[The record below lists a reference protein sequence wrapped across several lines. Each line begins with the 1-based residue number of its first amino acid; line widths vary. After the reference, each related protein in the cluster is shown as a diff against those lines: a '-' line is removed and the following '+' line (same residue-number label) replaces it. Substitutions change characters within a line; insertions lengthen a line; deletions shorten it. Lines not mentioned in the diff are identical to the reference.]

1 MEHLID
7 SISTLLS
14 CLLCYYIGKYKAHSD
29 IYEKVLNEH
38 VRRNF
43 KKEFQDDI
51 KNKLKKGQKKW
62 KSKFNAKDTV
72 RIPDG
77 CKAIIK
83 DGVVIFEK
91 EERKE
96 QEFKDG
102 DVLHS
107 EYSSTIL
114 IFKEMCEGNS
124 RWFYSHYNTDCSS
137 NKGWNKVAFRLAT
150 EEEKQQLFAEMKE
163 QGLKWNAEE
172 KRVEK
177 IRWRAKLDEDYYY
190 FSRGGLVVTGTE
202 YQDNYSEDVWEFGN
216 HFRTEEQAKKAAEA
230 VRETLRQYHEEIGE

>member
-102 DVLHS
+102 DVLCS
-107 EYSSTIL
+107 FYNDTVL
-114 IFKEMCEGNS
+114 IFKDVNKCD
-124 RWFYSHYNTDCSS
+124 RDYFDSHYN
-137 NKGWNKVAFRLAT
+137 NKGFGDKRWCRESFRLAT
-150 EEEKQQLFAEMKE
+150 EKEKQQLFDLMKE
-163 QGLKWNAEE
+163 QGLKWNAKE
-172 KRVEK
+172 KRIEK
-177 IRWRAKLDEDYYY
+177 IRWRAEKGEDYYSIDGFCY
-190 FSRGGLVVTGTE
+190 LR
-202 YQDNYSEDVWEFGN
+202 QDREEFQLMDDKIYNNYN
-216 HFRTEEQAKKAAEA
+216 YFRTEKQAQEAASR
-230 VRETLRQYHEEIGE
+230 VKETLRKYHEEIGE

>member
-102 DVLHS
+102 DVLCS
-107 EYSSTIL
+107 FYNDTVL
-114 IFKEMCEGNS
+114 IFKDVNKCD
-124 RWFYSHYNTDCSS
+124 RDYFDSHYN
-137 NKGWNKVAFRLAT
+137 NKGFGDKRWCRESFRLAT
-150 EEEKQQLFAEMKE
+150 EKEKQQLFDLMKE
-163 QGLKWNAEE
+163 QGLKWNAKE
-172 KRVEK
+172 KRIEK
-177 IRWRAKLDEDYYY
+177 IRWRAEEDRE
-190 FSRGGLVVTGTE
+190 SLNGT
-202 YQDNYSEDVWEFGN
+202 
-216 HFRTEEQAKKAAEA
+216 
-230 VRETLRQYHEEIGE
+230 